1 MGVHVVAG
9 TDSSSVILSAAKN
22 LCVAD
27 EILRCAQN
35 DRHGGTGIVTLVSSP
50 WLRCH
55 ACIAESRLCH
65 STVA

>member
-9 TDSSSVILSAAKN
+9 IDSSTVILSEAKN
-22 LCVAD
+22 LWVAG

-35 DRHGGTGIVTLVSSP
+35 DRHGGTGIVMLVSSP

-55 ACIAESRLCH
+55 ACTAERRSCH
-65 STVA
+65 SLVA